1 MVNNG
6 EKGSF
11 WQRHKDLADNVIKA
25 GCIVLTLKLT
35 KLAVDVFQ
43 LWCVSFYIFVTAV
56 QQLAGYKSEV

>member
-1 MVNNG
+1 MFMVNNG

-43 LWCVSFYIFVTAV
+43 L
-56 QQLAGYKSEV
+56 